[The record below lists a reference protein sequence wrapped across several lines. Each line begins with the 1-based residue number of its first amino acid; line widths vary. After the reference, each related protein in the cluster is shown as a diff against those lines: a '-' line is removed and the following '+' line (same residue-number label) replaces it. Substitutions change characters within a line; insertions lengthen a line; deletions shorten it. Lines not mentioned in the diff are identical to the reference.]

1 MEEYAHFFKLFL
13 LDLLSIL
20 LWTGAESPHTVVDG
34 EQVEAPMQELLGG
47 CHAAQARDGPVL
59 ATAATGGR
67 VSLSIST
74 SLESEK
80 ITHSYTRY
88 DYSSLQCLPIAV
100 RL

>member
-1 MEEYAHFFKLFL
+1 
-13 LDLLSIL
+13 
-20 LWTGAESPHTVVDG
+20 
-34 EQVEAPMQELLGG
+34 MQELLGG